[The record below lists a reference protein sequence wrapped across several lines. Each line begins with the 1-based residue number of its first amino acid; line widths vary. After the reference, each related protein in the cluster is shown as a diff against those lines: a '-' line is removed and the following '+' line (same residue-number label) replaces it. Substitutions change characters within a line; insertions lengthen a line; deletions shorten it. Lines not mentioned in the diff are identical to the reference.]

1 MKKIFIYNETKT
13 KQLDWGDIDFE
24 KGYLDCD
31 CSINLDEIN
40 TEVQISENEII
51 RIYRLYTEEQLKEK
65 NLEKLRRQRE
75 TECFPIINRGKL
87 WYDTLTAEEREEL
100 KAWYVTW
107 LNVTE
112 TFVVPDKPAWLT
124 KAVTF
129 VKPEV
134 ESNVRDCVG
143 FY

>member
-87 WYDTLTAEEREEL
+87 WYDDLTAEEREEL
-100 KAWYVTW
+100 KAWYVAW

-112 TFVVPDKPAWLT
+112 TFVIPEKPAWLT